1 MRNIRER
8 PGVSTAA
15 FAGTV
20 VVLLIVAGIGYA
32 LYATQSPH
40 TVTSTQVSTITA
52 TASTSSTPS
61 QLGFT
66 GGFLNS
72 KIVSF
77 VFYRA
82 PVCSPSLTS
91 LFSGDKAAANASA
104 KTNCEVGA
112 KGTFPPAAVPV
123 WGMVPMFAGLSV
135 FGIPQFGSTPQGFPS
150 YHNQTILTNCAAIGS
165 PLSCPD
171 HPMLM
176 YSPAFVMVQQSM
188 GINNGLMGLPEG
200 VMPFPAH
207 THIVSTD
214 DGQKDVPWDVVSV
227 LVWDPNIFPN
237 PVTGT
242 CSQTVPSSLA
252 NATANCLT
260 SLKALQSALTTT
272 NDAVAQANANNPVWT
287 ALGKPLTQVM
297 IPGVTDPSQITNS
310 NTNIDVPF
318 AVIDQ
323 SPYPPYIGGTP
334 NFPYYGSLPVG

>member
-1 MRNIRER
+1 MKSITARS
-8 PGVSTAA
+8 GVSTTA

-20 VVLLIVAGIGYA
+20 IVLLIVASLGYG
-32 LYATQSPH
+32 LYATQQPQ
-40 TVTSTQVSTITA
+40 TVTTTITA
-52 TASTSSTPS
+52 SASASSAPA

-66 GGFLNS
+66 GGFLNN

-91 LFSGDKAAANASA
+91 LFNDKAAANASA
-104 KTNCEVGA
+104 KTSCEVGA
-112 KGTFPPAAVPV
+112 KGTFPAAAVPV

-135 FGIPQFGSTPQGFPS
+135 FGVPQFGSTPQGFPT
-150 YHNQTILTNCAAIGS
+150 YRNQTILTNCAAIGS

-188 GINNGLMGLPEG
+188 GISNGLMGLPEG

-242 CSQTVPSSLA
+242 CTQTVPSSLT

-260 SLKALQSALTTT
+260 SLTALQGALTTT
-272 NDAVAQANANNPVWT
+272 NNAVAQANANNPVWA
-287 ALGKPLTQVM
+287 ALGKPLTQVI

-318 AVIDQ
+318 AVVNQ
-323 SPYPPYIGGTP
+323 NPYPPYIGRTP
-334 NFPYYGSLPVG
+334 DFPYYGNLPLG